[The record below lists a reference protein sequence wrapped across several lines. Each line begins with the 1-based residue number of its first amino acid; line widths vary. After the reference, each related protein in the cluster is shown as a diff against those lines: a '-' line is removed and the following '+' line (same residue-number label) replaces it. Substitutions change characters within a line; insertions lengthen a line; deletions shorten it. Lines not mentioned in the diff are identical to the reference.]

1 MGLHPVRVALDAE
14 KALLAELEEK
24 FSQFPVE
31 LHKLLDLMCRLKPM
45 QLELDA
51 ARLNLKLEQSCAT
64 DTTQSQSNIDSAI
77 KDVSL
82 TERMLEITQQ
92 EINLRKRGLSD
103 EMIENF
109 SRMQVTVQEARSKLK
124 QLEGELMDVEAA
136 IYAARRQRA
145 ARHEAIARIGPG
157 SVDASTPPSLAR
169 RFTIVRSRWN

>member
-31 LHKLLDLMCRLKPM
+31 LHKLYELMRKLNPM
-45 QLELDA
+45 QSELEAARKNLELE
-51 ARLNLKLEQSCAT
+51 KLTAPDT
-64 DTTQSQSNIDSAI
+64 DLGRRDIANAVA
-77 KDVSL
+77 DVSL
-82 TERMLEITQQ
+82 SGRVLTITLQ

-109 SRMQVTVQEARSKLK
+109 SRMQVAVQEARSKLK

-136 IYAARRQRA
+136 IFVARRQRT
-145 ARHEAIARIGPG
+145 ARHEAIARFGPG

-169 RFTIVRSRWN
+169 RFTVIRNRWS